1 MDYTIFFRELS
12 HVPEHTSALQK
23 SFYQAPTPQLGDEWQ
38 AWLDS
43 WRAAVGKEGDVTEIS
58 AKMKRINPKYA
69 WREWLIVPAYERAME
84 GDYNLVRE
92 LQEVLNDPYDEQSQE
107 REEKY
112 YRLRP
117 REFFNAGGVSHYSCS
132 S

>member
-1 MDYTIFFRELS
+1 
-12 HVPEHTSALQK
+12 SALQK